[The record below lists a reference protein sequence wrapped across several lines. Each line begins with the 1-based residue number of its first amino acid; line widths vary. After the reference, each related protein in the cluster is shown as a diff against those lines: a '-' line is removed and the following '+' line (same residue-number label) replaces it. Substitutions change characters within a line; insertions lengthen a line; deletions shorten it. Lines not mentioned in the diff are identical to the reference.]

1 MVRVEP
7 LRAEDYGRLVDW
19 IDSPEKLLLW
29 GGTLFT
35 YPLTEDQLRDHY
47 EGSQGAVG
55 RRGFRGVEDGR
66 TVGSLE
72 LDRIDREHHSASI
85 SRVIVDPD
93 ERGRGVASGMLR
105 EVLGL
110 CFLELDL
117 HRVELRVFASNEPAI
132 ACYESVGFVR
142 EGLLRDS
149 HRHGGGYH
157 STVQM
162 SMLEDEWRELDG
174 EAAEKEG

>member
-7 LRAEDYGRLVDW
+7 LRAEDYGRLVAW
-19 IDSPEKLLLW
+19 IDSPEELLLW
-29 GGTLFT
+29 GGTPFS

-47 EGSQGAVG
+47 EGSEGAVG

-72 LDRIDREHHSASI
+72 LDRIDREHRSASI

-93 ERGRGVASGMLR
+93 ERGRGVATGMLR
-105 EVLGL
+105 EVLAL

-117 HRVELRVFASNEPAI
+117 HRVELRVFESNEAAI
-132 ACYESVGFVR
+132 ACYESVGFVH
-142 EGLLRDS
+142 EGLLRDT
-149 HRHGGGYH
+149 HRHGGEYR

-162 SMLEDEWRELDG
+162 SMLEEEWRALD
-174 EAAEKEG
+174 EDAEVAG